1 MKHYARKF
9 NELWR
14 LVDEYDDYSSSMS
27 ALPVDA
33 PLKDRL
39 AVFSRVAKRRANFL
53 ASRLLRLFAL
63 LLLGAVVGSIA
74 GLVGSAFLW
83 GMNHASQLFL
93 ASEEAAAE
101 SGYPRLLFALP
112 VVGVAIVALYSV
124 ARTSMDAGTNQVVEA
139 LVSEKKP
146 SLLLAPLIFASS
158 IMTQVCGGSAGR
170 EGAALQ
176 LGGCVGLG
184 VGRALRFHATGL
196 KMAIF
201 CGMAGGFSAVF
212 GAPLTAAF
220 FAVEVGCVGL
230 VYYPALLPSLVSAAV
245 ASGIAKS
252 LGFAPF
258 FCALPVFPS
267 TSALLIARVL
277 LLGLLCGL
285 TSVFFC
291 TAIRVATKSMA
302 RRFSNDYWRII
313 FGGSLVATATV
324 LLGTNAYNGTGALL
338 VERATQGDAN
348 LQDFALKILLT
359 AATLGAGFKG
369 GEIVPLLAVGS
380 TFGCAWGELLGI
392 EPSLGAALGMTAL
405 FCGATNC
412 PIAALL
418 LGMEFFGAQ
427 NALLFALACAATYA
441 VSGRSGLYKSQKL
454 AFSKASGRAVDADWR
469 SYLSGEE
476 EKKKERGA
484 RSGAGSD
491 AALQEEVDAG
501 IDQLKKS
508 AGFARA
514 LERILSDPDRD
525 KARNK

>member
-124 ARTSMDAGTNQVVEA
+124 ARTSIDAGTNQVVEA

-418 LGMEFFGAQ
+418 VGMEFFGAQ

>member
-124 ARTSMDAGTNQVVEA
+124 ARTSIDAGTNQVVEA

-245 ASGIAKS
+245 ASGITKS

>member
-124 ARTSMDAGTNQVVEA
+124 ARTSIDAGTNQVVEA

-302 RRFSNDYWRII
+302 RRFSNDYLRII

>member
-124 ARTSMDAGTNQVVEA
+124 ARTSIDAGTNQVVEA

-302 RRFSNDYWRII
+302 RRLSNDYWRII

>member
-124 ARTSMDAGTNQVVEA
+124 ARTSIDAGTNQVVEA

-267 TSALLIARVL
+267 TSALLVARVL

>member
-124 ARTSMDAGTNQVVEA
+124 ARTSIDAGTNQVVEA

-252 LGFAPF
+252 LSFAPF

-369 GEIVPLLAVGS
+369 GEILPLLAVGS

>member
-1 MKHYARKF
+1 MKPYARKF
-9 NELWR
+9 NRLWR
-14 LVDEYDDYSSSMS
+14 LVDEYDDYSSSAES
-27 ALPVDA
+27 LPVDA

-39 AVFSRVAKRRANFL
+39 ALFSSAAKRRAHFL
-53 ASRLLRLFAL
+53 VSRLLRLFAL
-63 LLLGAVVGSIA
+63 LLLGAVVGAIA
-74 GLVGSAFLW
+74 GLVGAAFLW

-93 ASEEAAAE
+93 AAEDSAAE
-101 SGYPRLLFALP
+101 SGAPRLLFALP
-112 VVGVAIVALYSV
+112 LVGLAIVALYSF
-124 ARTSMDAGTNQVVEA
+124 ARTSIDAGTNQVVES

-146 SLLLAPLIFASS
+146 SLLLAPLIFVSS
-158 IMTQVCGGSAGR
+158 IMTQLCGGSAGR

-184 VGRALRFHATGL
+184 VGRALRFQATGL

-220 FAVEVGCVGL
+220 FAVEVGCVGI

-267 TSALLIARVL
+267 TSALLVARVL

-285 TSVFFC
+285 TSVLFC
-291 TAIRVATKSMA
+291 TAIRVATKLMA
-302 RRFSNDYWRII
+302 RRFSNDYWRI
-313 FGGSLVATATV
+313 FLGGSLVVIATV

-338 VERATQGDAN
+338 VERATQGEAN

-359 AATLGAGFKG
+359 AATLAAGFKG

-380 TFGCAWGELLGI
+380 TFGCAWGALLGI
-392 EPSLGAALGMTAL
+392 EPALGAALGMAAL

-412 PIAALL
+412 PLAALF

-427 NALLFALACAATYA
+427 NALLFALTCAATYA
-441 VSGRSGLYKSQKL
+441 VSGRSGLYKSQKF
-454 AFSKASGRAVDADWR
+454 AFSKETGRAVAADWR

-484 RSGAGSD
+484 ETGA
-491 AALQEEVDAG
+491 ENV
-501 IDQLKKS
+501 QLKKS
-508 AGFARA
+508 EWVARA
-514 LERILSDPDRD
+514 LERILADPEGNSTR
-525 KARNK
+525 KK

>member
-53 ASRLLRLFAL
+53 DSRLLRLFAL
-63 LLLGAVVGSIA
+63 LVLGAVVGSIA

-124 ARTSMDAGTNQVVEA
+124 ARTSIDAGTNQVVEA

>member
-124 ARTSMDAGTNQVVEA
+124 ARTSIDAGTNQVVEA

-212 GAPLTAAF
+212 GAPLTATL

-230 VYYPALLPSLVSAAV
+230 VY
-245 ASGIAKS
+245 
-252 LGFAPF
+252 
-258 FCALPVFPS
+258 
-267 TSALLIARVL
+267 
-277 LLGLLCGL
+277 
-285 TSVFFC
+285 
-291 TAIRVATKSMA
+291 
-302 RRFSNDYWRII
+302 
-313 FGGSLVATATV
+313 
-324 LLGTNAYNGTGALL
+324 
-338 VERATQGDAN
+338 
-348 LQDFALKILLT
+348 
-359 AATLGAGFKG
+359 
-369 GEIVPLLAVGS
+369 
-380 TFGCAWGELLGI
+380 
-392 EPSLGAALGMTAL
+392 
-405 FCGATNC
+405 
-412 PIAALL
+412 
-418 LGMEFFGAQ
+418 
-427 NALLFALACAATYA
+427 
-441 VSGRSGLYKSQKL
+441 
-454 AFSKASGRAVDADWR
+454 
-469 SYLSGEE
+469 
-476 EKKKERGA
+476 
-484 RSGAGSD
+484 
-491 AALQEEVDAG
+491 
-501 IDQLKKS
+501 
-508 AGFARA
+508 
-514 LERILSDPDRD
+514 
-525 KARNK
+525 

>member
-124 ARTSMDAGTNQVVEA
+124 ARTSIDAGTNQVVEA

-212 GAPLTAAF
+212 GAPMTAAF

-359 AATLGAGFKG
+359 SATLGAGFKG

>member
-124 ARTSMDAGTNQVVEA
+124 ARTSIDAGTNQVVEA

-369 GEIVPLLAVGS
+369 GEILPLLAVGS

>member
-124 ARTSMDAGTNQVVEA
+124 ARTSIDAGTNQVVEA

-508 AGFARA
+508 AGVARA

>member
-124 ARTSMDAGTNQVVEA
+124 ARTSIDAGTNQVVEA

-348 LQDFALKILLT
+348 LQDCALKILLT

-476 EKKKERGA
+476 EKKKERGT

>member
-1 MKHYARKF
+1 
-9 NELWR
+9 
-14 LVDEYDDYSSSMS
+14 
-27 ALPVDA
+27 
-33 PLKDRL
+33 
-39 AVFSRVAKRRANFL
+39 
-53 ASRLLRLFAL
+53 
-63 LLLGAVVGSIA
+63 
-74 GLVGSAFLW
+74 
-83 GMNHASQLFL
+83 
-93 ASEEAAAE
+93 
-101 SGYPRLLFALP
+101 
-112 VVGVAIVALYSV
+112 
-124 ARTSMDAGTNQVVEA
+124 
-139 LVSEKKP
+139 
-146 SLLLAPLIFASS
+146 
-158 IMTQVCGGSAGR
+158 MTQVCGGSAGR

>member
-124 ARTSMDAGTNQVVEA
+124 ARTSIDAGTNQVVEA

-267 TSALLIARVL
+267 TSALLVARVL

-514 LERILSDPDRD
+514 LERILSEPDRD

>member
-1 MKHYARKF
+1 MKPYARKF
-9 NELWR
+9 NRLWR
-14 LVDEYDDYSSSMS
+14 LVDEYDDYSSSAES
-27 ALPVDA
+27 LPVDA

-39 AVFSRVAKRRANFL
+39 ALFSSAAKRRAHFL
-53 ASRLLRLFAL
+53 VSRLLRLFAL
-63 LLLGAVVGSIA
+63 LLLGAVVGAIA
-74 GLVGSAFLW
+74 GLVGAAFLW

-93 ASEEAAAE
+93 AAEDSAAE
-101 SGYPRLLFALP
+101 SGAPRLLFALP
-112 VVGVAIVALYSV
+112 LVGLAIVALYSF
-124 ARTSMDAGTNQVVEA
+124 ARTSIDAGTNQVVEA

-146 SLLLAPLIFASS
+146 SLLLAPLIFVSS
-158 IMTQVCGGSAGR
+158 IMTQLCGGSAGR

-267 TSALLIARVL
+267 TSALLVARVL

-285 TSVFFC
+285 TSVLFC
-291 TAIRVATKSMA
+291 TAIRVATKLMA
-302 RRFSNDYWRII
+302 RRFSNDYWRI
-313 FGGSLVATATV
+313 FLGGSLVVIATV

-338 VERATQGDAN
+338 VERATQGEAN

-359 AATLGAGFKG
+359 AATLAAGFKG

-380 TFGCAWGELLGI
+380 TFGCAWGALLGI
-392 EPSLGAALGMTAL
+392 EPALGAALGMAAL

-412 PIAALL
+412 PLAALF

-427 NALLFALACAATYA
+427 NALLFALTCAATYA

-454 AFSKASGRAVDADWR
+454 AFSKATGRAVDADWR
-469 SYLSGEE
+469 SFLSGEE

-484 RSGAGSD
+484 RNGAARG

-501 IDQLKKS
+501 LDQLKKN

-514 LERILSDPDRD
+514 LERLLADSEGDS
-525 KARNK
+525 AREK

>member
-124 ARTSMDAGTNQVVEA
+124 ARTSIDAGTNQVVEA

-427 NALLFALACAATYA
+427 NELLFALACAATYA

>member
-1 MKHYARKF
+1 MKPYARKF
-9 NELWR
+9 NRLWR
-14 LVDEYDDYSSSMS
+14 LVDEYDDYSSSAES
-27 ALPVDA
+27 LPVDA

-39 AVFSRVAKRRANFL
+39 ALFSSAAKRRAHFL
-53 ASRLLRLFAL
+53 VSRLLRLFAL
-63 LLLGAVVGSIA
+63 LLLGAVVGAIA
-74 GLVGSAFLW
+74 GLVGAAFLW

-93 ASEEAAAE
+93 AAEDSAAE
-101 SGYPRLLFALP
+101 SGAPRLLFALP
-112 VVGVAIVALYSV
+112 LVGLAIVALYSF
-124 ARTSMDAGTNQVVEA
+124 ARTSIDAGTNQVVEA

-146 SLLLAPLIFASS
+146 SLLLAPLIFVSS
-158 IMTQVCGGSAGR
+158 IMTQLCGGSAGR

-184 VGRALRFHATGL
+184 VGRALRFQATGL

-220 FAVEVGCVGL
+220 FAVEVGCVGI

-267 TSALLIARVL
+267 TSALLVARVL

-285 TSVFFC
+285 TSVLFC
-291 TAIRVATKSMA
+291 TAIRVATKLMA
-302 RRFSNDYWRII
+302 RRFSNDYWRI
-313 FGGSLVATATV
+313 FLGGSLVVTATV

-338 VERATQGDAN
+338 VERATQGEAN

-359 AATLGAGFKG
+359 AATLAAGFKG

-380 TFGCAWGELLGI
+380 TFGCAWGALLGI
-392 EPSLGAALGMTAL
+392 EPALGAALGMAAL

-412 PIAALL
+412 PLAALF

-427 NALLFALACAATYA
+427 NALLFALTCAATYA

-454 AFSKASGRAVDADWR
+454 AFSKATGRAVDADWR
-469 SYLSGEE
+469 SFLSGEE

-484 RSGAGSD
+484 RNGAARG

-501 IDQLKKS
+501 LDQLKKN

-514 LERILSDPDRD
+514 LERLLADSEGDS
-525 KARNK
+525 AREK